1 MRSRLGVLAAA
12 AVAAGL
18 TMGGLA
24 PPAGAAT
31 EATVYAAPAGT
42 GADCSSTAPCS
53 LASAVAQ
60 ANAGSGDTVVLAGGT
75 YTGVDLTLTA
85 SMSLTAA
92 PGAHPVLT
100 GTGVNAANVIGVE
113 AATVSVS
120 GLTITGG
127 QSGIETF
134 PGAGSLTVSG
144 STLSGNSIGIEASTN
159 VTVTGSTMVA
169 NVASGLALL
178 GPPGTTASV
187 TNSTIT
193 GNPTDGIDVDSDGA
207 LLTVVGTTFS
217 DNGVY
222 GLALEGDSDVS
233 VGSSVF
239 AGNADKGCASNSRSS
254 VTDAGF
260 NVESGNTCG
269 FGSTSVTG
277 VGDAAIGLGP
287 LAANGSDG
295 PQTQA
300 IGTGSAAFLAVPA
313 SSNLCP
319 KTDER
324 GLPRPGAGTA
334 SCDAGAYEL
343 QRAAVTLT
351 QGSPTS
357 GTVAA
362 GTAFAG
368 QLAVTGAL
376 GAVTYTT
383 TSPAGPVTVSASG
396 AITAP
401 ASTPAGV
408 YQLAGTVTDPAGDT
422 GSWSFTLAVTSPGP
436 ARADLSLTL
445 TAPAQ
450 VHPGSQATVTITVR
464 NAGLSAA
471 ARTGTALLIPR
482 GWTLASP
489 GSGTL
494 IGRQLLTF
502 TTASVAAKGSV
513 TYTITLTAPAA
524 KGLALLPAATAS
536 VTADPSYR
544 NNVAL
549 ALTQVR

>member
-1 MRSRLGVLAAA
+1 MLAAV

-31 EATVYAAPAGT
+31 GATVYAAPAGT

-53 LASAVAQ
+53 LASAVSQ
-60 ANAGSGDTVVLAGGT
+60 ANTDSGDTVVLADGT

-92 PGAHPVLT
+92 SGAHPVLT
-100 GTGVNAANVIGVE
+100 GTGEETANVVSVE
-113 AATVSVS
+113 AGTVSVS

-144 STLSGNSIGIEASTN
+144 STLRGNSTGIEASTS
-159 VTVTGSTMVA
+159 VSVTGSTMAA
-169 NVASGLALL
+169 NVGAGLDLPGVSGI
-178 GPPGTTASV
+178 TASV

-193 GNPTDGIDVDSDGA
+193 GTDGEGIAVDGEGA
-207 LLTVVGTTFS
+207 RLTVIGTTIS
-217 DNGVY
+217 DNAGSGIV
-222 GLALEGDSDVS
+222 ASGDPGIS

-239 AGNADKGCASNSRSS
+239 AGNAAGCALRLPP
-254 VTDAGF
+254 TDAGF
-260 NVESGNTCG
+260 NVESGNSCD

-313 SSNLCP
+313 SSNLCQ

-324 GLPRPGAGTA
+324 DLPRPGAGSA

-357 GTVAA
+357 GTVPA

-445 TAPAQ
+445 AAPAQ

-464 NAGLSAA
+464 NAGPSAA

-489 GSGTL
+489 GGGIL
-494 IGRQLLTF
+494 VGRQLLTF
-502 TTASVAAKGSV
+502 SAASVPAKGSV

-536 VTADPSYR
+536 VTTDPSYR

-549 ALTQVR
+549 ALAQVR

>member
-1 MRSRLGVLAAA
+1 MRGGLGVLAAV

-24 PPAGAAT
+24 PSAGAAT
-31 EATVYAAPAGT
+31 GATVYAAPAGT

-60 ANAGSGDTVVLAGGT
+60 ANADSGDTVVLADGT

-100 GTGVNAANVIGVE
+100 GTDEETANVVSVKAG
-113 AATVSVS
+113 TVSVS

-127 QSGIETF
+127 RSGIEIF
-134 PGAGSLTVSG
+134 PDAGSLTVSG
-144 STLSGNSIGIEASTN
+144 STLRGNSTGIEASTS
-159 VTVTGSTMVA
+159 VSVTGSTMVA
-169 NVASGLALL
+169 NVASGLDLL
-178 GPPGTTASV
+178 GTSGMTASV

-193 GNPTDGIDVDSDGA
+193 GNPADGIDVDGTGA
-207 LLTVVGTTFS
+207 LLTVAGTTFS
-217 DNGVY
+217 DNGQY
-222 GLALEGDSDVS
+222 GLAVGGDSDVS

-239 AGNADKGCASNSRSS
+239 AGNANKGCVSIRPS

-287 LAANGSDG
+287 LAPNGSDG

-313 SSNLCP
+313 SSGLCQ

-362 GTAFAG
+362 GTAFTG

-396 AITAP
+396 AIAAP

-408 YQLAGTVTDPAGDT
+408 YQLAGTVTDPVGDT

-445 TAPAQ
+445 GAPAQ

-464 NAGLSAA
+464 NAGPSAA

-482 GWTLASP
+482 GWTVASP
-489 GSGTL
+489 GGGTL

-502 TTASVAAKGSV
+502 TTAAVAAKGSV
-513 TYTITLTAPAA
+513 TYTIILTAPAA

-536 VTADPSYR
+536 VTTDSSYR

-549 ALTQVR
+549 VLTQVR

>member
-1 MRSRLGVLAAA
+1 MRSGLGVLAAV

-31 EATVYAAPAGT
+31 GATVYAAPAGT
-42 GADCSSTAPCS
+42 GADCSSPAPCS

-60 ANAGSGDTVVLAGGT
+60 ANADSGDTVVLAGGT

-100 GTGVNAANVIGVE
+100 GTGTTGAVIE
-113 AATVSVS
+113 ADAGAVSVS
-120 GLTITGG
+120 GLTVTGGGIGIVSFHPAGPLTITGSTITGANG
-127 QSGIETF
+127 Q
-134 PGAGSLTVSG
+134 
-144 STLSGNSIGIEASTN
+144 GIEADTS
-159 VTVTGSTMVA
+159 VAVTGSTIA
-169 NVASGLALL
+169 GSGAEGLALEDQS
-178 GPPGTTASV
+178 PGATASV
-187 TNSTIT
+187 TDSTIT
-193 GNPTDGIDVDSDGA
+193 GNHAVGIKIFKAGP
-207 LLTVVGTTFS
+207 LLTVVGSTIS
-217 DNGVY
+217 DNDEY
-222 GLALEGDSDVS
+222 GLDLSGDSAS
-233 VGSSVF
+233 SIGSSVI
-239 AGNADKGCASNSRSS
+239 AGNGIANCTGPPPNMS
-254 VTDAGF
+254 DAGF
-260 NVESGNTCG
+260 NVESGHSCG

-300 IGTGSAAFLAVPA
+300 IGTGSAAFLAVPV
-313 SSNLCP
+313 SSGLCP

-408 YQLAGTVTDPAGDT
+408 YQLAGIVTDPVGDT

-436 ARADLSLTL
+436 ARADLSVTL
-445 TAPAQ
+445 GAPVQ

-464 NAGLSAA
+464 NAGPSAA

-482 GWTLASP
+482 GWTVASP
-489 GSGTL
+489 GGGTL

-502 TTASVAAKGSV
+502 TIASVAAKGSV

-524 KGLALLPAATAS
+524 KGLALLPVATAS
-536 VTADPSYR
+536 VTTDPSYR

-549 ALTQVR
+549 ALTQVH